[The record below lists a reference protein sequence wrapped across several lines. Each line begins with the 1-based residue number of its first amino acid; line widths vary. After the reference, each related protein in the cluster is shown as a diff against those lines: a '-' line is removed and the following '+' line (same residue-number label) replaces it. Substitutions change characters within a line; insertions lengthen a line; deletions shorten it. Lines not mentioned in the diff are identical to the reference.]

1 MEDFNIKHLS
11 HLSDKKY
18 IFPEAVRKYYK
29 TCGILTMVGL
39 LCFALFMLGIAIKQ
53 ETDKL
58 PCFLISA
65 IFCVLFIG
73 YLIIWIKNYH
83 LVDATYYMED
93 SVAVNC
99 VDKLGIKSSVVLR
112 SAIFMD
118 YSHSFRLGKASLNV
132 GYTIISDNLHSA
144 HIVNDLEKDNIFKQ
158 IEHIWEAGSVI
169 VPK

>member
-29 TCGILTMVGL
+29 VFGTLGMVGL
-39 LCFALFMLGIAIKQ
+39 LCFTLFMLGIAIKQ

-73 YLIIWIKNYH
+73 YLAIWTKNYH
-83 LVDATYYMED
+83 LIDATYYMED

-99 VDKLGIKSSVVLR
+99 IDKLGTKISVGLH
-112 SAIFMD
+112 SAIFT
-118 YSHSFRLGKASLNV
+118 HCTLSFHLGNASLNV

-144 HIVNDLEKDNIFKQ
+144 HIVNDLETDNIFKQ